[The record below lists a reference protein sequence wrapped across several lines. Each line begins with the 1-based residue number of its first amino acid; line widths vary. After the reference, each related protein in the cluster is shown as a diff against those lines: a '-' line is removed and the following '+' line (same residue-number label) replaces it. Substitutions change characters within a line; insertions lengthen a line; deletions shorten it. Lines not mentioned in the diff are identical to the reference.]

1 MHRTRRV
8 NTENLS
14 VRITFDFTRTTYL
27 VRRGKLFLAPSPK
40 FSAVNVLLG
49 NAQVKSYSPNSE
61 VNRPSRSLP
70 GARSEPI
77 LGSPA
82 VHVRLPSP
90 GARSVR
96 TDYGDVPKKCITNPP
111 CYHHYPVVCRPPT
124 TNAVLPRLAL
134 RALRTRVPGLGVSQ
148 PNGRLGTRRRLAP
161 SETTVYYAESTD
173 RQPPELPRF
182 GRNSRRVH
190 GRPRLRN

>member
-111 CYHHYPVVCRPPT
+111 CYHHYPVVRRPPT
-124 TNAVLPRLAL
+124 TNTRPHAPILGLPFPVA
-134 RALRTRVPGLGVSQ
+134 RARPEFISVDPLGVAQ
-148 PNGRLGTRRRLAP
+148 TC
-161 SETTVYYAESTD
+161 
-173 RQPPELPRF
+173 
-182 GRNSRRVH
+182 H
-190 GRPRLRN
+190 LR

>member
-8 NTENLS
+8 NTENLP
-14 VRITFDFTRTTYL
+14 VRITFDFTRTTY
-27 VRRGKLFLAPSPK
+27 LAPSPK

-111 CYHHYPVVCRPPT
+111 CYHHYPVVRRPPT

-134 RALRTRVPGLGVSQ
+134 RALRT
-148 PNGRLGTRRRLAP
+148 
-161 SETTVYYAESTD
+161 
-173 RQPPELPRF
+173 
-182 GRNSRRVH
+182 
-190 GRPRLRN
+190 